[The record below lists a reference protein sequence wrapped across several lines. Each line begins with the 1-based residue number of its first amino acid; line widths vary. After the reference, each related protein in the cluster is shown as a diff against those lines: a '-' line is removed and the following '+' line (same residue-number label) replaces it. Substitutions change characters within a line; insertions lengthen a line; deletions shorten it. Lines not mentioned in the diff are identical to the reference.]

1 MIKELRAG
9 IYSLLT
15 SAGAFH
21 TSQPNVYWKAAPQ
34 GASLPYCVF
43 DRVTQSV
50 TRDSASKFEDVWM
63 QFNLY
68 RDTKEANYSVKLN
81 DDEDNLI
88 NLFDDADISKTL
100 NISGYKL
107 TNIKRQPTKEL
118 GVTDG
123 VIGVS
128 VQFIIQ
134 IQR

>member
-1 MIKELRAG
+1 MVKELRAG

-15 SAGAFH
+15 GNNAFH
-21 TSQPNVYWKAAPQ
+21 TSMPNVHWKIAPQ
-34 GASLPYCVF
+34 GAQLPYCVF
-43 DRVTQSV
+43 DRITQSV
-50 TRDSASKFEDVWM
+50 TRDSVSKFEDVWV

-88 NLFDDADISKTL
+88 SLFDDADINKTL
-100 NISGYKL
+100 SISGYKL

-118 GVTDG
+118 GIVDG
-123 VIGVS
+123 VSGVS